1 MLINN
6 DTIIKD
12 DNPIIRQK
20 SKEVTLP
27 LSNEDASLL
36 RDMLKYVQDST
47 DEEKAK
53 KYNLQP
59 AVGISAIQIGIP
71 KRLTAIVV
79 QDYDKNNQLV
89 TKEFMLANA
98 KIVSESSQ
106 IAYIEAGEG
115 CLSVVK
121 KHPGHVLRKARVT
134 VKAYDLIRDEMISI
148 RARGFLAIVLQH
160 ELDHF
165 DGRLFYDRI
174 DQKNPLKEI
183 DGAQVI

>member
-20 SKEVTLP
+20 SKEVKLP
-27 LSNEDASLL
+27 LSDEDASLL

-79 QDYDKNNQLV
+79 QDYDKNNQ
-89 TKEFMLANA
+89 FMLANA